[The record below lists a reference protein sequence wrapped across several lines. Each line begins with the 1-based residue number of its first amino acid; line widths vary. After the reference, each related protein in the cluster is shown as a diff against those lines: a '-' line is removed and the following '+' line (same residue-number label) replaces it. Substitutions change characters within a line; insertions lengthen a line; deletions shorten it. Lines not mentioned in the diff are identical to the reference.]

1 METSIKMIDTRKRSK
16 RTEQDGSFYLSLSL
30 TDQMKH
36 KLAVESCGFQRYD
49 LSNFC

>member
-30 TDQMKH
+30 TDQMK
-36 KLAVESCGFQRYD
+36 Q
-49 LSNFC
+49 N